1 MPAREGRGPVART
14 HLSFLFSLLFFDL
27 LLVLLFDL
35 LFRLLLF
42 DLLLLLLVLFPGGF
56 IFLAGMFII
65 ATGLSGVA

>member
-1 MPAREGRGPVART
+1 MKGGDRVART